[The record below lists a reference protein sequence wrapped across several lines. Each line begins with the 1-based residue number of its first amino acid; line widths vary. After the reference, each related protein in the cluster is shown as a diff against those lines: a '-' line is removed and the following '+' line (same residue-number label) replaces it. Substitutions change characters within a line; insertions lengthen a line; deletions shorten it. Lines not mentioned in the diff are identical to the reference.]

1 MSKWIYNGKHL
12 KEPPEGAIGFIYKI
26 TWGDA
31 YYIGKKNFY
40 STTNKTLTKTEVKAI
55 KEVKGRKGKIPKK
68 KKKVS
73 ESNWKIYEST
83 SSDVIFRE
91 AIKQHPEKF
100 YYEVLEIAYNSTEL
114 TMLEAKHILCP
125 DALRDKNCLNKELKI
140 RILKSNL

>member
-1 MSKWIYNGKHL
+1 MSKWIYNGKPL
-12 KEPPEGAIGFIYKI
+12 EEMPEGAKGFIYKI
-26 TWGDA
+26 TWGDK
-31 YYIGKKNFY
+31 YYIGKKNFQ
-40 STTNKTLTKTEVKAI
+40 SIRNTKLTESQKKKLK
-55 KEVKGRKGKIPKK
+55 KEQGGKGRVPTKK
-68 KKKVS
+68 KKIIEK
-73 ESNWKIYEST
+73 WKIYEST

-100 YYEVLEIAYNSTEL
+100 HYEILEIAYNSTEL